1 MSTAPHPLLKIDS
14 LNIHFGAKQVVH
26 GVSFDVKPG
35 EKLALVGESG
45 SGKSVIALSTLKL
58 IPGATLSGGIS
69 FDGVD
74 LAHLP
79 ERDLVAVRGRGVAV
93 IFQEPMTAL
102 NPLYTVGEQIAEV
115 YRVKHGLDA
124 RSAWAKAVDRLAET
138 EIPEPQ
144 RRARAYPHQLSGG
157 QRQRA
162 MIAMALASEPRLLI
176 ADEPTT
182 ALDVGLRLQI
192 LDLLDQLQK
201 SRGMAVLMITHDLN
215 LVRRFADRVVVLQH
229 GRVVEQGPVSRVLH
243 HPQHPYTRKLLD
255 SRPVRALI
263 EDNGNGVEKNKVLRA
278 RQVQVDYRVPASSLR
293 ELFRQRYFNA
303 VRDVSFELA
312 PGRTLGIIGES
323 GSGKST
329 LAQAV
334 LGLLQAKGEI
344 TVCGSNW
351 GAAKAAGF
359 AAQKELRRR
368 IQVVFQDPYASL
380 SPRLTVRRI
389 VGEALA
395 FHEPD
400 LDAGQHNQRILE
412 MLAAVG
418 LDEEQFPGLL
428 ERHPHE
434 FSGGQRQRIAIARAL
449 ITRPDVLVLDEP
461 TSALDVTIQKQVLTL
476 LQTLQKEHGLSYFL
490 ITHDMDVIHAMAHE
504 VIVMKNGAIV
514 EHGRAEEVLGAPRHP
529 YTRALI
535 AAAGLAPELAAEAQ
549 AA

>member
-1 MSTAPHPLLKIDS
+1 MSNASDSLLKIDN
-14 LNIHFGAKQVVH
+14 LNVHFGARQVVH
-26 GVSFDVKPG
+26 GVSFDIKPG

-45 SGKSVIALSTLKL
+45 SGKSVIALSTLRL
-58 IPGATLSGGIS
+58 VPGARLSGRID
-69 FDGVD
+69 FDGTD
-74 LAHLP
+74 LTSLP
-79 ERDLVAVRGRGVAV
+79 ERDLTAVRGRDVAV

-115 YRVKHGLDA
+115 YRVKHRLGS
-124 RSAWAKAVDRLAET
+124 REAWAKAVERLAET

-182 ALDVGLRLQI
+182 ALDVSLRLQI
-192 LDLLDQLQK
+192 LDLLEQLQR

-215 LVRRFADRVVVLQH
+215 LVHRFADRVVVLQN
-229 GRVVEQGPVSRVLH
+229 GRLVEQGAVAAVLH
-243 HPQHPYTRKLLD
+243 RPQHPYTRKLLD
-255 SRPVRALI
+255 SRPVRDL
-263 EDNGNGVEKNKVLRA
+263 VEEQTHDDRRVLRA
-278 RQVQVDYRVPASSLR
+278 EHVRVDYRLPAASFR

-303 VRDVSFELA
+303 VQDASFELA

-334 LGLLQAKGEI
+334 LGLLRAQGEI
-344 TVCGSNW
+344 SICGSSW
-351 GAAKAAGF
+351 EAAKAAGF
-359 AAQKELRRR
+359 EGKKALRRR

-380 SPRLTVRRI
+380 SPRRNVQDI

-400 LDAGQHNQRILE
+400 LDAGQRRLRVLE

-418 LDEEQFPGLL
+418 LSHEQFPGLL

-449 ITRPDVLVLDEP
+449 ITRPEVLVLDEP

-476 LQTLQKEHGLSYFL
+476 LQKLQKTHGLSYFL
-490 ITHDMDVIHAMAHE
+490 ITHDMEVIQAMAHE
-504 VIVMKNGAIV
+504 VIVMRNGNIV
-514 EHGRAEEVLGAPRHP
+514 EYGRAQAILEAPKNP

-535 AAAGLAPELAAEAQ
+535 DAAGLSTAAVPVRQVA
-549 AA
+549 